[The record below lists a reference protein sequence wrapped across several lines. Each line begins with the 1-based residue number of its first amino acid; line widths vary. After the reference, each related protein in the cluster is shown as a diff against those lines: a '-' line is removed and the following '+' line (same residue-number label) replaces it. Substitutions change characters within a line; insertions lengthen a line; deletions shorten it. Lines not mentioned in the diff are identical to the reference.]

1 VQLPPFEL
9 ERYFAR
15 YEFSTR
21 YLLSS
26 SDCEPLAV
34 KTLLGM
40 ANDQHLLLWD
50 ELTLGYTESS
60 GHPLL
65 RETIAGLYENLDAQ
79 DTLVVTPEEGIFL
92 AMQALLKPGDH
103 VVCTF
108 PGYQSL
114 YEIPRA
120 IGCRISLWEPS
131 ESDGWQFHLDHLE
144 TLLQPDT
151 RLVVVNFPHNPT
163 GALPSVAT
171 FDTLIDLLRQRGIFL
186 FCDEMYRG
194 LEIEPGATLPAAC
207 ECYEKAISLGGLS
220 KAYGLPGLRIGWLAA
235 QDRNLIVRAAQLKD
249 YTTICASAPSE
260 ILAIMALDNRE
271 EIVAGQRQ
279 RLDANLKVL
288 ETFMTAHEDCFHWQR
303 PKGGSICFPGL
314 RHVEGAQAFCRTL
327 VEKAGIM
334 LLPSPPFQYGDQHV
348 RIGFGRQNL
357 PEVLQRFEAY
367 LSTIDR

>member
-1 VQLPPFEL
+1 MQLPPFEL

-15 YEFSTR
+15 YEFSAR

-26 SDCEPLAV
+26 SDCEPLAL

-40 ANDQHLLLWD
+40 ADDRHLLLWE

-65 RETIAGLYENLDAQ
+65 REAIAALYESLDAE
-79 DTLVVTPEEGIFL
+79 DILVAAPEEAILL

-120 IGCRISLWEPS
+120 IGCRVSLWEPG
-131 ESDGWQFHLDHLE
+131 ESDGWQFHLDRLE

-163 GALPSVAT
+163 GALPSVET
-171 FDTLIDLLRQRGIFL
+171 FEALIGLLRQRGIFL

-207 ECYEKAISLGGLS
+207 DRYERAVTLGGLS
-220 KAYGLPGLRIGWLAA
+220 KSYGLPGLRIGWLATR
-235 QDRNLIVRAAQLKD
+235 DRDLITRTAQLKD
-249 YTTICASAPSE
+249 YTTICAGAPSE
-260 ILAIMALDNRE
+260 ILAIIALDNQKA
-271 EIVAGQRQ
+271 IVAGQHE
-279 RLDANLKVL
+279 RLHANLQML
-288 ETFMTAHEDCFHWQR
+288 AAFMAAHDDCFHWQR
-303 PKGGSICFPGL
+303 PRGGSICFPGL
-314 RHVEGAQAFCRTL
+314 RRPEGAQVFCRKL

-334 LLPSPPFQYGDQHV
+334 LLPSAPFQYGDQHV

-357 PEVLQRFEAY
+357 PEVLQRFDAY
-367 LSTIDR
+367 LSTIGR

>member
-1 VQLPPFEL
+1 MQLPPFEL

-15 YEFSTR
+15 YEFSAR

-26 SDCEPLAV
+26 SDCEPLALQ
-34 KTLLGM
+34 TLLGM
-40 ANDQHLLLWD
+40 ADD
-50 ELTLGYTESS
+50 EHRRMWNELRLGYTESQ

-65 RETIAGLYENLDAQ
+65 REAIAGLYKSLGVE
-79 DTLVVTPEEGIFL
+79 DTLVVTPEEGILL

-120 IGCRISLWEPS
+120 IGCRVSLWEPGA
-131 ESDGWQFHLDHLE
+131 SDGWRFQLDRLE

-163 GALPSVAT
+163 GALPSVET
-171 FDTLIDLLRQRGIFL
+171 FDALVGLVRQRGISL

-207 ECYEKAISLGGLS
+207 DRYERAITLGGLS
-220 KAYGLPGLRIGWLAA
+220 KTYGLPGLRIGWLATR
-235 QDRNLIVRAAQLKD
+235 DRDLITRTAQLKD

-271 EIVAGQRQ
+271 AIVDGQRK
-279 RLDANLKVL
+279 RLHANLKVL
-288 ETFMTAHEDCFHWQR
+288 ETFMAAHDDRFDWQR

-314 RHVEGAQAFCRTL
+314 RSAEGAQAFCRTL

-334 LLPSPPFQYGDQHV
+334 LLPSTPFQYGDQHV

-357 PEVLQRFEAY
+357 PEVLQRFDAF
-367 LSTIDR
+367 LSTVDR